1 VVFYLQRVL
10 EPASLPVSG
19 SFQHG
24 LVWLFFVT
32 QQPSLRI
39 PNLQAVLVDYVMILP
54 QRFGGFDCQFQR
66 LKRLHR
72 MAAVSRHVKR
82 RVQAVALSGFSTQRS
97 VGAVRRQCR

>member
-1 VVFYLQRVL
+1 MPTVFCLQL

-39 PNLQAVLVDYVMILP
+39 PNLQAVLVDYVMICA
-54 QRFGGFDCQFQR
+54 QGFGSVERRFEG
-66 LKRLHR
+66 LKRLHD
-72 MAAVSRHVKR
+72 MAVVSRDVKW
-82 RVQAVALSGFSTQRS
+82 S
-97 VGAVRRQCR
+97 V